1 MIATLSFFGMAVRTQ
16 TDFTAAWEDF
26 TRAVRRARGRATGAL
41 AGSGLT
47 LSQFHLIDPLRAA
60 DALTVSELALAAG
73 VAAPTATRML
83 DALVRDGVVTR
94 RPSEQDRR
102 AVLIALTPDGRAAA
116 DEAHRRV
123 EGARAKVRD
132 QLSPREQDEAA
143 ALLRRLAAIVE
154 EQL

>member
-1 MIATLSFFGMAVRTQ
+1 MAVRTH

-47 LSQFHLIDPLRAA
+47 LAQFHLVEPLRAA
-60 DALTVSELALAAG
+60 DALTVSELAAGAG

-83 DALVRDGVVTR
+83 DALVRDGLVTR

-102 AVLIALTPDGRAAA
+102 AVLIALTADGRTAVEEAA
-116 DEAHRRV
+116 RRV

-143 ALLRRLAAIVE
+143 ALLRRLAAIVD

>member
-1 MIATLSFFGMAVRTQ
+1 VAVRTH

-47 LSQFHLIDPLRAA
+47 LAQFHLVEPLRAA
-60 DALTVSELALAAG
+60 EALTVSELAVGAG

-83 DALVRDGVVTR
+83 DALVRDGLVTR
-94 RPSEQDRR
+94 SPSEQDRR
-102 AVLIALTPDGRAAA
+102 AVLIALTPDGRTAVEEAA
-116 DEAHRRV
+116 RRV
-123 EGARAKVRD
+123 DGARAKVRD

-143 ALLRRLAAIVE
+143 ALLRRLAAIVD